1 MHDHK
6 RGDDLFHTA
15 NTGRMGRT
23 GAYDNSPNHH
33 RTNYHSNHNNDRTNL
48 DFPNHNDDSTNHHRT
63 HNNSPNHHLDFPN
76 HNDDSTNHHRTHN
89 NSPNHHL
96 DFPNHNDD
104 STNHHRTHNNSPNHH
119 LDFPNHNDDR
129 TNHHNANHN
138 NANHNND
145 RTNHNNA
152 NHHLDDSSAELS
164 RVRRGDDLYQTANTG
179 RMGTVVHHLDNEA
192 SQFQFQFQFQV
203 DAASPVGNLRSGSA
217 VRLSRFT
224 PLDNH
229 GTESELLELP
239 ATRRH
244 PVSFRRSDEMEQAR
258 PIPAETRKQLAKI
271 ADEVASH
278 PEIRPHDRF
287 ARLAV
292 TEAVEGGLEG
302 NAAIGALI
310 VNPDGRV
317 ILQERNRMFVPRFR
331 SDFHAEMVLLTR
343 YENQHGNRSD
353 LRGHTLVSSLEPCE
367 MCMIRIINS
376 GVTHTLYVASD
387 LGKGGVTGPNALAPH
402 WARLAEPQSF
412 AAADC
417 SPRLAELG
425 LEVFKATIGGVVEK
439 MMARRLPE

>member
-1 MHDHK
+1 
-6 RGDDLFHTA
+6 
-15 NTGRMGRT
+15 
-23 GAYDNSPNHH
+23 
-33 RTNYHSNHNNDRTNL
+33 
-48 DFPNHNDDSTNHHRT
+48 
-63 HNNSPNHHLDFPN
+63 
-76 HNDDSTNHHRTHN
+76 
-89 NSPNHHL
+89 
-96 DFPNHNDD
+96 
-104 STNHHRTHNNSPNHH
+104 
-119 LDFPNHNDDR
+119 
-129 TNHHNANHN
+129 
-138 NANHNND
+138 
-145 RTNHNNA
+145 
-152 NHHLDDSSAELS
+152 
-164 RVRRGDDLYQTANTG
+164 
-179 RMGTVVHHLDNEA
+179 
-192 SQFQFQFQFQV
+192 
-203 DAASPVGNLRSGSA
+203 
-217 VRLSRFT
+217 
-224 PLDNH
+224 
-229 GTESELLELP
+229 
-239 ATRRH
+239 
-244 PVSFRRSDEMEQAR
+244 MEQAR
-258 PIPAETRKQLAKI
+258 PIPAETRKQIAKI

-317 ILQERNRMFVPRFR
+317 ILRERNRMFVPRFR